1 MYISARGTIYND
13 SVSFESGQFT
23 LKFYVFRAL
32 SNQELLKTIEEKV
45 REKQEARVP
54 LSEISQNKLPEVA
67 KISEI

>member
-45 REKQEARVP
+45 REKQ
-54 LSEISQNKLPEVA
+54 
-67 KISEI
+67 